1 MSARKQNLSQNN
13 KKISNNLLINNKPIY
28 EDPRYKEFEGISL
41 DKFKAEK
48 EKSQREYI
56 QLKKELEV
64 LKEEYEKTKIR
75 TKDRENELRGHIN
88 NLLIKYRTKDPE
100 QNIQNINELSGQIL
114 SNIKT
119 LEEQTKIDIKEKKKD
134 METRIKLRL
143 VDSEINYNKELDK
156 KVKEQQD
163 ILKSLHEFTQDMKRI
178 KDNYNSIKEKA
189 DNFLKENDFYR
200 NEIKKYAEKNEE
212 LKNEIMKLKHLNNKM
227 SIKLMG
233 NKEKDKE
240 EKNDDNIFG
249 EDDDNIDTK
258 NIINNELYD
267 YNVNNEDLDKI
278 KKVMKTKF
286 EKQKVHNFN
295 RKMKLKGETF
305 TVKDII
311 SSNNKKYNNISIE
324 KIIELLSDE
333 NYVNKHYRECS
344 VIASLLNIYEKA
356 NKKITT
362 LNKEY
367 NKLLDHHPIYDRLI
381 TLIQELKSKEINNR
395 IKTVSKLSRRVVNE
409 ILGNYIITMKKDQRK
424 ELIKII
430 TEDEQI
436 INFIQ
441 QDKLPN
447 IMNRDRQIKIA

>member
-1 MSARKQNLSQNN
+1 MSSTKQQSQSVN
-13 KKISNNLLINNKPIY
+13 KKNNFLINNKPIY

-48 EKSQREYI
+48 EKSQREYS

-64 LKEEYEKTKIR
+64 LKEEYEKTKVR

-88 NLLIKYRTKDPE
+88 NLLIKYRTKDPQ
-100 QNIQNINELSGQIL
+100 QNIKNINELSGQIL

-156 KVKEQQD
+156 KVREQQD

-178 KDNYNSIKEKA
+178 KDNYNSIKAKA

-200 NEIKKYAEKNEE
+200 NEIKKYEEKNEE

-233 NKEKDKE
+233 SKEKEDGND
-240 EKNDDNIFG
+240 EKNFG
-249 EDDDNIDTK
+249 EDEDNIDP
-258 NIINNELYD
+258 NVLINNEIYD
-267 YNVNNEDLDKI
+267 YNANNEDLDKI
-278 KKVMKTKF
+278 KKVMKSKF
-286 EKQKVHNFN
+286 EKQKVQNFN
-295 RKMKLKGETF
+295 KKMKLKGQTF
-305 TVKDII
+305 TVKDIA
-311 SSNNKKYNNISIE
+311 STTNKNYSNISIE

-344 VIASLLNIYEKA
+344 IIASLLNIYEKA
-356 NKKITT
+356 NKKITS

-409 ILGNYIITMKKDQRK
+409 ILGNYIITMKKEQRK

>member
-1 MSARKQNLSQNN
+1 MSSTKQQSQSVN
-13 KKISNNLLINNKPIY
+13 KKNNFLINNKPIY

-48 EKSQREYI
+48 EKSQREYT

-64 LKEEYEKTKIR
+64 LKEEYEKTKVR

-100 QNIQNINELSGQIL
+100 QNIKNINELSGQIL

-134 METRIKLRL
+134 IETRIKLRL

-156 KVKEQQD
+156 KVREQQD
-163 ILKSLHEFTQDMKRI
+163 ILKTLHEFTQDMKRI

-200 NEIKKYAEKNEE
+200 SEIKKYEEKNED

-233 NKEKDKE
+233 TKEKEDGD
-240 EKNDDNIFG
+240 NDDNNFG
-249 EDDDNIDTK
+249 ENEDKIDSK
-258 NIINNELYD
+258 NLINNEIYD
-267 YNVNNEDLDKI
+267 YNINNEDLDKI
-278 KKVMKTKF
+278 KKVMKSKF
-286 EKQKVHNFN
+286 EKQKVQNFN
-295 RKMKLKGETF
+295 KKMKLKGDTF
-305 TVKDII
+305 TVKDIV
-311 SSNNKKYNNISIE
+311 SSSTKNYNNISIE

-356 NKKITT
+356 NKKITA

-424 ELIKII
+424 ELIRII

>member
-1 MSARKQNLSQNN
+1 MSSPSKNPTSNT
-13 KKISNNLLINNKPIY
+13 KKSNNFLLNNKPIY

-48 EKSQREYI
+48 EKSQREYA
-56 QLKKELEV
+56 QLKKELEI

-100 QNIQNINELSGQIL
+100 LNIQNINELGGQIL
-114 SNIKT
+114 ANIKT
-119 LEEQTKIDIKEKKKD
+119 LDEQTKIDIKEKKKD

-143 VDSEINYNKELDK
+143 VDSEINYNRELEK
-156 KVKEQQD
+156 KVKEQQEV
-163 ILKSLHEFTQDMKRI
+163 LKSLHEFTQDMKRI

-200 NEIKKYAEKNEE
+200 NEIKKYEEKNEE
-212 LKNEIMKLKHLNNKM
+212 LKNEIMKLKHENNKM
-227 SIKLMG
+227 NIKLMG
-233 NKEKDKE
+233 NKQKKLEEEKDENKLWE
-240 EKNDDNIFG
+240 DSEHIDTNNLVNEGVYEYNIKNDDF
-249 EDDDNIDTK
+249 
-258 NIINNELYD
+258 
-267 YNVNNEDLDKI
+267 DKI
-278 KKVMKTKF
+278 KKVMKNKF
-286 EKQKVHNFN
+286 EKDKIQKFN
-295 RKMKLKGETF
+295 KKMKLKADTF

-311 SSNNKKYNNISIE
+311 SSNKKYDNITID

-344 VIASLLNIYEKA
+344 VISSLLNIYEKA
-356 NKKITT
+356 NKKITS
-362 LNKEY
+362 LNREY
-367 NKLLDHHPIYDRLI
+367 NKLIDHHPIYDRLI
-381 TLIQELKSKEINNR
+381 TIIQELKSKEINNR

-424 ELIKII
+424 ELIKLI
-430 TEDEQI
+430 TEDEEI

>member
-1 MSARKQNLSQNN
+1 MSSPKNQASNIKKNN
-13 KKISNNLLINNKPIY
+13 NFFLNNRPIY

-56 QLKKELEV
+56 QLQKELEI

-100 QNIQNINELSGQIL
+100 LNIKNINELSGQIL
-114 SNIKT
+114 SNIKK

-143 VDSEINYNKELDK
+143 VDSEINYNKELEK
-156 KVKEQQD
+156 KVKEQQE

-189 DNFLKENDFYR
+189 DNFLKENDYYR
-200 NEIKKYAEKNEE
+200 NEIKKYEEKNEE
-212 LKNEIMKLKHLNNKM
+212 LKNEIMKLKHENNKM
-227 SIKLMG
+227 NIKLMG
-233 NKEKDKE
+233 KNQKKFEENDEEDKLWE
-240 EKNDDNIFG
+240 EGDNINTNNLINEG
-249 EDDDNIDTK
+249 IYGYNA
-258 NIINNELYD
+258 NNEEFDNL
-267 YNVNNEDLDKI
+267 
-278 KKVMKTKF
+278 KKVMKNKLEKENIQKF
-286 EKQKVHNFN
+286 NK
-295 RKMKLKGETF
+295 KMKLKAETF
-305 TVKDII
+305 TIKDF
-311 SSNNKKYNNISIE
+311 KATNNIKYDNITIE
-324 KIIELLSDE
+324 KIIDLLSDE
-333 NYVNKHYRECS
+333 NYVNKHYRQCS

-356 NKKITT
+356 NKKITN
-362 LNKEY
+362 LNREY

-441 QDKLPN
+441 QDKRPN

>member
-1 MSARKQNLSQNN
+1 MSTPKQNPSSTKTKNN
-13 KKISNNLLINNKPIY
+13 FLLNNKPIY

-48 EKSQREYI
+48 EKSQREYL

-64 LKEEYEKTKIR
+64 LKEEYEKTKVR

-189 DNFLKENDFYR
+189 DNFLKETDFYR
-200 NEIKKYAEKNEE
+200 SEIKKYEEKNED

-233 NKEKDKE
+233 NKEKTKE
-240 EKNDDNIFG
+240 EKNDENIFG
-249 EDDDNIDTK
+249 EEDDNLD
-258 NIINNELYD
+258 NNHLINNEIYD

-278 KKVMKTKF
+278 KKAMKTKF
-286 EKQKVHNFN
+286 EKQKVTNFN
-295 RKMKLKGETF
+295 KKMKLKGETF

-311 SSNNKKYNNISIE
+311 SSNNKQYNNISIE

-333 NYVNKHYRECS
+333 NYVNRHYRECS

-356 NKKITT
+356 NKKITN

-367 NKLLDHHPIYDRLI
+367 QKLLDHHPIYDRLI

-409 ILGNYIITMKKDQRK
+409 ILGNYIITMKKEQRK

-436 INFIQ
+436 INYIQ
-441 QDKLPN
+441 QEKLPN

>member
-1 MSARKQNLSQNN
+1 MSSTKQQSQSATKKNN
-13 KKISNNLLINNKPIY
+13 FLINNKPIY

-48 EKSQREYI
+48 EKSQREYN

-64 LKEEYEKTKIR
+64 LKEEYEKTKVR

-88 NLLIKYRTKDPE
+88 NLLIKYRTKDPQ
-100 QNIQNINELSGQIL
+100 QNIKNINELSGQIL

-119 LEEQTKIDIKEKKKD
+119 LDEQTKIDIKEKKKD

-156 KVKEQQD
+156 KVREQQD

-178 KDNYNSIKEKA
+178 KDNYNSIKAKA

-200 NEIKKYAEKNEE
+200 NEIKKYEEKNEE

-233 NKEKDKE
+233 SKEKEDGND
-240 EKNDDNIFG
+240 EKNLG
-249 EDDDNIDTK
+249 EDEDNIDP
-258 NIINNELYD
+258 NVLINNEIYD

-278 KKVMKTKF
+278 KKVMKSKF
-286 EKQKVHNFN
+286 EKQKVQNFN
-295 RKMKLKGETF
+295 KKMKLKGQTF
-305 TVKDII
+305 TVKDIA
-311 SSNNKKYNNISIE
+311 STSKKNYSNISIE

-344 VIASLLNIYEKA
+344 IIASLLNIYEKA
-356 NKKITT
+356 NKKITV

-409 ILGNYIITMKKDQRK
+409 ILGNYIITMKKEQRK

>member
-1 MSARKQNLSQNN
+1 MSSPSKNPTSNT
-13 KKISNNLLINNKPIY
+13 KKSNNFLLNNKPIY

-48 EKSQREYI
+48 EKSQREYA
-56 QLKKELEV
+56 QLKKELEI

-100 QNIQNINELSGQIL
+100 LNIQNINELGGQIL
-114 SNIKT
+114 ANIKT

-143 VDSEINYNKELDK
+143 VDSEINYNRELEK
-156 KVKEQQD
+156 KVKEQQEV
-163 ILKSLHEFTQDMKRI
+163 LKSLHEFTQDMKRI

-200 NEIKKYAEKNEE
+200 NEIKKYEEKNEE
-212 LKNEIMKLKHLNNKM
+212 LKNEIMKLKHENNKM
-227 SIKLMG
+227 NIKLMG
-233 NKEKDKE
+233 NKQKKLEEEKDENKLWE
-240 EKNDDNIFG
+240 DSEHIDTNNLVNEGVYEYNIKNDDF
-249 EDDDNIDTK
+249 
-258 NIINNELYD
+258 
-267 YNVNNEDLDKI
+267 DKI
-278 KKVMKTKF
+278 KKVMKNKF
-286 EKQKVHNFN
+286 EKDKIQKFN
-295 RKMKLKGETF
+295 KKMKLKADTF

-311 SSNNKKYNNISIE
+311 SSNKKYDNITIE

-344 VIASLLNIYEKA
+344 VISSLLNIYEKA
-356 NKKITT
+356 NKKITN
-362 LNKEY
+362 LNREY
-367 NKLLDHHPIYDRLI
+367 NRLIDHHPIYDRLI
-381 TLIQELKSKEINNR
+381 TIIQELKSKEINNR

-424 ELIKII
+424 ELIKLI
-430 TEDEQI
+430 TEDEEI

>member
-1 MSARKQNLSQNN
+1 MSSPSKNPTSNT
-13 KKISNNLLINNKPIY
+13 KKSNNFLLNNKPIY

-41 DKFKAEK
+41 DKLKAEK
-48 EKSQREYI
+48 EKSQREYA
-56 QLKKELEV
+56 QLKKELEI

-100 QNIQNINELSGQIL
+100 LNIQNINELGGQIL
-114 SNIKT
+114 ANIKT
-119 LEEQTKIDIKEKKKD
+119 LDEQTKIDIKEKKKD

-143 VDSEINYNKELDK
+143 VDSEINYNRELEK
-156 KVKEQQD
+156 KVKEQQEV
-163 ILKSLHEFTQDMKRI
+163 LKSLHEFTQDMKRI

-200 NEIKKYAEKNEE
+200 NEIKKYEEKNEE
-212 LKNEIMKLKHLNNKM
+212 LKNEIMKLKHENNKM
-227 SIKLMG
+227 NIKLMG
-233 NKEKDKE
+233 NKQKKLEEEKDENKLWE
-240 EKNDDNIFG
+240 DSEHIDTNNLVNEGVYEYNIKNDDF
-249 EDDDNIDTK
+249 
-258 NIINNELYD
+258 
-267 YNVNNEDLDKI
+267 DKI
-278 KKVMKTKF
+278 KKVMKNKF
-286 EKQKVHNFN
+286 EKDKIQKFN
-295 RKMKLKGETF
+295 KKMKLKADTF

-311 SSNNKKYNNISIE
+311 SSNKKYDNITIE

-344 VIASLLNIYEKA
+344 VISSLLNIYEKA
-356 NKKITT
+356 NKKITS
-362 LNKEY
+362 LNREY
-367 NKLLDHHPIYDRLI
+367 NKLIDHHPIYDRLI
-381 TLIQELKSKEINNR
+381 TIIQELKSKEINNR

-424 ELIKII
+424 ELIKLI
-430 TEDEQI
+430 TEDEEI

>member
-1 MSARKQNLSQNN
+1 MSSPSKNPTSNT
-13 KKISNNLLINNKPIY
+13 KKSNNFLLNNKPIY

-48 EKSQREYI
+48 EKSQREYA
-56 QLKKELEV
+56 QLKKELEI

-100 QNIQNINELSGQIL
+100 LNIQNINELGGQIL
-114 SNIKT
+114 ANIKT
-119 LEEQTKIDIKEKKKD
+119 LDEQTKIDIKEKKKD

-143 VDSEINYNKELDK
+143 VDSEINYNRELEK
-156 KVKEQQD
+156 KVKEQQEV
-163 ILKSLHEFTQDMKRI
+163 LKSLHEFTQDMKRI

-200 NEIKKYAEKNEE
+200 NEIKKYEEKNEE
-212 LKNEIMKLKHLNNKM
+212 LKNEIMKLKHENNKM
-227 SIKLMG
+227 NIKLMG
-233 NKEKDKE
+233 NKQKKLEEEKDENKLWE
-240 EKNDDNIFG
+240 DSEHIDTNNLVNEGVYEYNIKNDDF
-249 EDDDNIDTK
+249 
-258 NIINNELYD
+258 
-267 YNVNNEDLDKI
+267 DKI
-278 KKVMKTKF
+278 KKVMKNKF
-286 EKQKVHNFN
+286 EKDKIKKFN
-295 RKMKLKGETF
+295 KKMKLKADTF

-311 SSNNKKYNNISIE
+311 SSNKKYDNITIE

-344 VIASLLNIYEKA
+344 VISSLLNIYEKA
-356 NKKITT
+356 NKKITS
-362 LNKEY
+362 LNREY
-367 NKLLDHHPIYDRLI
+367 NKLIDHHPIYDRLI
-381 TLIQELKSKEINNR
+381 TIIQELKSKEINNR

-424 ELIKII
+424 ELIKLI
-430 TEDEQI
+430 TEDEEI

>member
-1 MSARKQNLSQNN
+1 MSSTKQQSQSIN
-13 KKISNNLLINNKPIY
+13 KKNNFLINNKPIY

-48 EKSQREYI
+48 EKSQREYS

-64 LKEEYEKTKIR
+64 LKEEYEKTKVR

-88 NLLIKYRTKDPE
+88 NLLIKYRTKDPQ
-100 QNIQNINELSGQIL
+100 QNIKNINELSGQIL

-156 KVKEQQD
+156 KVREQQD

-178 KDNYNSIKEKA
+178 KDNYNSIKAKA

-200 NEIKKYAEKNEE
+200 NEIKKYEEKNEE

-233 NKEKDKE
+233 SKEKEDGND
-240 EKNDDNIFG
+240 EKNFG
-249 EDDDNIDTK
+249 EDEDNIDP
-258 NIINNELYD
+258 NVLINNEIYD

-278 KKVMKTKF
+278 KKVMKSKF
-286 EKQKVHNFN
+286 EKQKVQNFN
-295 RKMKLKGETF
+295 KKMKLKGQTF
-305 TVKDII
+305 TVKDIA
-311 SSNNKKYNNISIE
+311 STTNKNYSNISIE

-344 VIASLLNIYEKA
+344 IIASLLNIYEKA
-356 NKKITT
+356 NKKITV

-409 ILGNYIITMKKDQRK
+409 ILGNYIITMKKEQRK

>member
-1 MSARKQNLSQNN
+1 MSSPKQNPSSV
-13 KKISNNLLINNKPIY
+13 KGKSNFLLNNKPIY

-48 EKSQREYI
+48 EKSQREYL

-64 LKEEYEKTKIR
+64 LKEEYEKTKVR

-189 DNFLKENDFYR
+189 DNFLKENDFYK
-200 NEIKKYAEKNEE
+200 NEIKKYEEKNED

-233 NKEKDKE
+233 NKEKEKE
-240 EKNDDNIFG
+240 EKDDFG
-249 EDDDNIDTK
+249 EDDDIIDS
-258 NIINNELYD
+258 NNLINNEIYD
-267 YNVNNEDLDKI
+267 YNVNNEDFNKI
-278 KKVMKTKF
+278 KKIMKTKF
-286 EKQKVHNFN
+286 EKEKVQNFN
-295 RKMKLKGETF
+295 KKMKLKGKTF

-311 SSNNKKYNNISIE
+311 SANNKNYNNISIE

-356 NKKITT
+356 NKKITS

-436 INFIQ
+436 INLIQ
-441 QDKLPN
+441 QDKLTN
-447 IMNRDRQIKIA
+447 IMNRDRQIKIG

>member
-1 MSARKQNLSQNN
+1 MSSTKQQSQSVN
-13 KKISNNLLINNKPIY
+13 KKNNFLINNKPIY

-48 EKSQREYI
+48 EKSQREYS

-64 LKEEYEKTKIR
+64 LKEEYEKTKVR

-88 NLLIKYRTKDPE
+88 NLLIKYRTKDPQ
-100 QNIQNINELSGQIL
+100 QNIKNINELSGQIL

-143 VDSEINYNKELDK
+143 VDSEINYHKELDK
-156 KVKEQQD
+156 KVREQQD

-178 KDNYNSIKEKA
+178 KDNYNSIKAKA

-200 NEIKKYAEKNEE
+200 NEIKKYEEKNEE

-233 NKEKDKE
+233 SKEKEDGND
-240 EKNDDNIFG
+240 EKNFG
-249 EDDDNIDTK
+249 EDEDNIDP
-258 NIINNELYD
+258 NVLINNEIYD

-278 KKVMKTKF
+278 KKVMKSKF
-286 EKQKVHNFN
+286 EKQKVQNFN
-295 RKMKLKGETF
+295 KKMKLKGQTF
-305 TVKDII
+305 TVKDIA
-311 SSNNKKYNNISIE
+311 STTNKNYSNISIE

-344 VIASLLNIYEKA
+344 IIASLLNIYEKA
-356 NKKITT
+356 NKKITV

-409 ILGNYIITMKKDQRK
+409 ILGNYIITMKKEQRK

>member
-1 MSARKQNLSQNN
+1 MSSPSKNPTSNT
-13 KKISNNLLINNKPIY
+13 KKSNNFLLNNKPIY

-41 DKFKAEK
+41 DNFKAEK
-48 EKSQREYI
+48 EKSQREYA
-56 QLKKELEV
+56 QLKKELEI

-100 QNIQNINELSGQIL
+100 LNIQNINELGGQIL
-114 SNIKT
+114 ANIKT

-143 VDSEINYNKELDK
+143 VDSEINYNRELEK
-156 KVKEQQD
+156 KVKEQQEV
-163 ILKSLHEFTQDMKRI
+163 LKSLHEFTQDMKRI

-200 NEIKKYAEKNEE
+200 NEIKKYEEKNEE
-212 LKNEIMKLKHLNNKM
+212 LKNEIMKLKHENNKM
-227 SIKLMG
+227 NIKLMG
-233 NKEKDKE
+233 NKQKKLEEEKDENKLWE
-240 EKNDDNIFG
+240 DSEHIDTNNLVNEGVYEYNIKNDDF
-249 EDDDNIDTK
+249 
-258 NIINNELYD
+258 
-267 YNVNNEDLDKI
+267 DKI
-278 KKVMKTKF
+278 KKVMKNKF
-286 EKQKVHNFN
+286 EKDKIQKFN
-295 RKMKLKGETF
+295 KKMKLKADTF

-311 SSNNKKYNNISIE
+311 SSNKKYDNITID

-344 VIASLLNIYEKA
+344 VISSLLNIYEKA
-356 NKKITT
+356 NKKITS
-362 LNKEY
+362 LNREY
-367 NKLLDHHPIYDRLI
+367 NKLIDHHPIYDRLI
-381 TLIQELKSKEINNR
+381 TIIQELKSKEINNR

-409 ILGNYIITMKKDQRK
+409 ILGNYIITMKKEQRK

>member
-1 MSARKQNLSQNN
+1 MSSPKQNLSSTKIKNN
-13 KKISNNLLINNKPIY
+13 FLLNNKPIY

-48 EKSQREYI
+48 EKSQREYL

-64 LKEEYEKTKIR
+64 LKEEYEKTKVR

-100 QNIQNINELSGQIL
+100 QNIKNINELSGQIL

-189 DNFLKENDFYR
+189 DNFLKENDFYK
-200 NEIKKYAEKNEE
+200 NEIKKYEEKNED

-233 NKEKDKE
+233 NKEKEKE
-240 EKNDDNIFG
+240 EKDDFG
-249 EDDDNIDTK
+249 EDDDNIDT
-258 NIINNELYD
+258 NNLIDNEIYD
-267 YNVNNEDLDKI
+267 YNVNNEDLNKI

-286 EKQKVHNFN
+286 EKEKVQNFN

-311 SSNNKKYNNISIE
+311 SANNKNYSNISIE

-356 NKKITT
+356 NKKITS

-447 IMNRDRQIKIA
+447 IMNRDRQIKIG

>member
-1 MSARKQNLSQNN
+1 MSSPKNQTSNLKKNN
-13 KKISNNLLINNKPIY
+13 NFFLNNRPIY

-56 QLKKELEV
+56 QLQKELEI

-75 TKDRENELRGHIN
+75 TKERENELRGHIN

-100 QNIQNINELSGQIL
+100 LNIKNINELSGQIL
-114 SNIKT
+114 TNIKK

-143 VDSEINYNKELDK
+143 VDSEINYNKELEK
-156 KVKEQQD
+156 KVKEQQE

-189 DNFLKENDFYR
+189 DNFLKENDYYR
-200 NEIKKYAEKNEE
+200 NEIKKYEEKNEE
-212 LKNEIMKLKHLNNKM
+212 LKNEIMKLKHENNKM
-227 SIKLMG
+227 NIKLMG
-233 NKEKDKE
+233 KQQKKFEEIEEEDKLWEKG
-240 EKNDDNIFG
+240 DNINTNNLINEG
-249 EDDDNIDTK
+249 IYGYNA
-258 NIINNELYD
+258 NNEEFDNL
-267 YNVNNEDLDKI
+267 
-278 KKVMKTKF
+278 KKVMKNKLDKENIQKF
-286 EKQKVHNFN
+286 NK
-295 RKMKLKGETF
+295 KMKLKADTF
-305 TVKDII
+305 TIKDFKAT
-311 SSNNKKYNNISIE
+311 NNIKYNNITIE
-324 KIIELLSDE
+324 KIIDLLSDE
-333 NYVNKHYRECS
+333 NYVSKHYRQCS

-356 NKKITT
+356 NKKITN
-362 LNKEY
+362 LNREY

-441 QDKLPN
+441 QDKMPN

>member
-1 MSARKQNLSQNN
+1 MSTPKQNPSSTKTKNN
-13 KKISNNLLINNKPIY
+13 FLLNNKPIY

-48 EKSQREYI
+48 EKSQREYL

-64 LKEEYEKTKIR
+64 LKEEYEKTKVR

-189 DNFLKENDFYR
+189 DNFLKENDFYK
-200 NEIKKYAEKNEE
+200 NEIKKYEEKNED

-233 NKEKDKE
+233 NKEKEKE
-240 EKNDDNIFG
+240 EKGDLDEKDDYNLDDN
-249 EDDDNIDTK
+249 
-258 NIINNELYD
+258 NIINDEMYD
-267 YNVNNEDLDKI
+267 YKVNNEDLNKI
-278 KKVMKTKF
+278 QKLMKTKF
-286 EKQKVHNFN
+286 EKEKVQKFN
-295 RKMKLKGETF
+295 KKMKLKGETF

-311 SSNNKKYNNISIE
+311 TANNKNYSNISIE

-356 NKKITT
+356 NKKITS

-430 TEDEQI
+430 TLSVFKY
-436 INFIQ
+436 N
-441 QDKLPN
+441 
-447 IMNRDRQIKIA
+447 

>member
-1 MSARKQNLSQNN
+1 MSSPKNQTSNIKKNN
-13 KKISNNLLINNKPIY
+13 NFFLNNRPIY

-56 QLKKELEV
+56 QLQKELEI

-100 QNIQNINELSGQIL
+100 LNIKNINELSGQIL
-114 SNIKT
+114 SNIKK

-143 VDSEINYNKELDK
+143 VDSEINYNKELEK
-156 KVKEQQD
+156 KVKEQQE

-189 DNFLKENDFYR
+189 DNFLKENDYYR
-200 NEIKKYAEKNEE
+200 NEIKKYEEKNEE
-212 LKNEIMKLKHLNNKM
+212 LKNEIMKLKHENNKM
-227 SIKLMG
+227 NIKLMG
-233 NKEKDKE
+233 KSQKKLEEKDE
-240 EKNDDNIFG
+240 EDKLWEEGDNINTNNLINEG
-249 EDDDNIDTK
+249 IYGYNA
-258 NIINNELYD
+258 NNEEFDNL
-267 YNVNNEDLDKI
+267 
-278 KKVMKTKF
+278 KKVMKNKLEKENIQKF
-286 EKQKVHNFN
+286 NK
-295 RKMKLKGETF
+295 KMKLKAETF
-305 TVKDII
+305 TIKDF
-311 SSNNKKYNNISIE
+311 KATNNIKYDNITIE
-324 KIIELLSDE
+324 KIIDLLSDE
-333 NYVNKHYRECS
+333 NYVNKHYRQCS

-356 NKKITT
+356 NKKITN
-362 LNKEY
+362 LNREY

-441 QDKLPN
+441 QDKMPN

>member
-1 MSARKQNLSQNN
+1 MSSPSKNPTSNT
-13 KKISNNLLINNKPIY
+13 KKSNNFLLNNKPIY

-48 EKSQREYI
+48 EKSQREYA
-56 QLKKELEV
+56 QLKKELEI

-100 QNIQNINELSGQIL
+100 LNIQNINELGGQIL
-114 SNIKT
+114 ANIKT
-119 LEEQTKIDIKEKKKD
+119 LDEQTKIDIKEKKKD

-143 VDSEINYNKELDK
+143 VDSEINYNRELEK
-156 KVKEQQD
+156 KVKEQQEV
-163 ILKSLHEFTQDMKRI
+163 LKSLHEFTQDMKRI

-200 NEIKKYAEKNEE
+200 NEIKKYEEKNEE
-212 LKNEIMKLKHLNNKM
+212 LKNEIMKLKHENNKM
-227 SIKLMG
+227 NIKLMG
-233 NKEKDKE
+233 NKQKKLEEEKDENKLWE
-240 EKNDDNIFG
+240 DSEHIDTNNLVNEGVYEYNIKNDDF
-249 EDDDNIDTK
+249 
-258 NIINNELYD
+258 
-267 YNVNNEDLDKI
+267 DKI
-278 KKVMKTKF
+278 KKVMKNKF
-286 EKQKVHNFN
+286 EKDKIQKFN
-295 RKMKLKGETF
+295 KKMKLKADTF

-311 SSNNKKYNNISIE
+311 SSNKKYDNISIE

-344 VIASLLNIYEKA
+344 VISSLLNIYEKA
-356 NKKITT
+356 NKKITS
-362 LNKEY
+362 LNREY
-367 NKLLDHHPIYDRLI
+367 NKLIDHHPIYDRLI
-381 TLIQELKSKEINNR
+381 TIIQELKSKEINNR

-424 ELIKII
+424 ELIKLI
-430 TEDEQI
+430 TEDEEI

>member
-1 MSARKQNLSQNN
+1 MSSTKQQSQSVN
-13 KKISNNLLINNKPIY
+13 KKNNFLINNKPIY

-48 EKSQREYI
+48 EKSQREYS

-64 LKEEYEKTKIR
+64 LKEEYEKTKVR

-88 NLLIKYRTKDPE
+88 NLLIKYRTKDPQ
-100 QNIQNINELSGQIL
+100 QNIKNINELSGQIL

-134 METRIKLRL
+134 METIIKLRL

-156 KVKEQQD
+156 KVREQQD

-178 KDNYNSIKEKA
+178 KDNYNSIKAKA

-200 NEIKKYAEKNEE
+200 NEIKKYEEKNEE

-233 NKEKDKE
+233 SKEKEDGND
-240 EKNDDNIFG
+240 EKNFG
-249 EDDDNIDTK
+249 EDEDNIDP
-258 NIINNELYD
+258 NVLINNEIYD

-278 KKVMKTKF
+278 KKVMKSKF
-286 EKQKVHNFN
+286 EKQKVQNFN
-295 RKMKLKGETF
+295 KKMKLKGQTF
-305 TVKDII
+305 TVKDIA
-311 SSNNKKYNNISIE
+311 STTNKNYSNISIE

-344 VIASLLNIYEKA
+344 IIASLLNIYEKA
-356 NKKITT
+356 NKKITV

-409 ILGNYIITMKKDQRK
+409 ILGNYIITMKKEQRK

>member
-1 MSARKQNLSQNN
+1 MSSPKNQTSNL
-13 KKISNNLLINNKPIY
+13 KKNNNLFLNNRPIY

-48 EKSQREYI
+48 EKSQREYL
-56 QLKKELEV
+56 QLKKELEI

-75 TKDRENELRGHIN
+75 TKERENELRGHIN

-100 QNIQNINELSGQIL
+100 LNIKNINELSGQII

-143 VDSEINYNKELDK
+143 VDSEINYNKELEK
-156 KVKEQQD
+156 KVKEQQE

-178 KDNYNSIKEKA
+178 KDNYTSIKEKA
-189 DNFLKENDFYR
+189 DNFLKENDYYR
-200 NEIKKYAEKNEE
+200 NEIKKYEEKNED
-212 LKNEIMKLKHLNNKM
+212 LKNEIMKLKHENNKM
-227 SIKLMG
+227 NIRLMG
-233 NKEKDKE
+233 SQQKKLEENKEENK
-240 EKNDDNIFG
+240 IF
-249 EDDDNIDTK
+249 EDGDHIDT
-258 NIINNELYD
+258 NNLINEGIYD
-267 YNVNNEDLDKI
+267 YNINNNDYDKI
-278 KKVMKTKF
+278 KKVMKSKF
-286 EKQKVHNFN
+286 EKEKVQKFN
-295 RKMKLKGETF
+295 KKMKLKADTF

-311 SSNNKKYNNISIE
+311 SPNNIKYNNISIE
-324 KIIELLSDE
+324 KIIDLLSDE

-356 NKKITT
+356 NKKITS

-409 ILGNYIITMKKDQRK
+409 ILGNYIITMKKDQRN
-424 ELIKII
+424 EIIKII
-430 TEDEQI
+430 TEDDQI

-447 IMNRDRQIKIA
+447 IMNRDRQIKVG

>member
-1 MSARKQNLSQNN
+1 MSSPKQNPSSV
-13 KKISNNLLINNKPIY
+13 KGKSNFLLNNKPIY

-48 EKSQREYI
+48 EKSQREYL

-64 LKEEYEKTKIR
+64 LKEEYEKTKVR

-189 DNFLKENDFYR
+189 DNFLKENDFYKS
-200 NEIKKYAEKNEE
+200 EIKKYEEKNED

-233 NKEKDKE
+233 NKEKEKE
-240 EKNDDNIFG
+240 EKDDFG
-249 EDDDNIDTK
+249 EDDDIIDS
-258 NIINNELYD
+258 NNLINNEIYD
-267 YNVNNEDLDKI
+267 YNVNNEDFNKI
-278 KKVMKTKF
+278 KKIMKTKF
-286 EKQKVHNFN
+286 EKEKVQNFN
-295 RKMKLKGETF
+295 KKMKLKGKTF

-311 SSNNKKYNNISIE
+311 SANNKNYNNISIE

-356 NKKITT
+356 NKKITS

-447 IMNRDRQIKIA
+447 IMNRDRQIKIG

>member
-1 MSARKQNLSQNN
+1 MSSTKQQSQSVN
-13 KKISNNLLINNKPIY
+13 KKNNFLINNKPIY

-48 EKSQREYI
+48 EKSQREYS

-64 LKEEYEKTKIR
+64 LKEEYEKTKVR

-88 NLLIKYRTKDPE
+88 NLLIKYRTKDPQ
-100 QNIQNINELSGQIL
+100 QNIKNINELSGQIL

-156 KVKEQQD
+156 KVREQQD

-178 KDNYNSIKEKA
+178 KDNYNSIKAKA

-200 NEIKKYAEKNEE
+200 NEIKKYEEKNEE

-233 NKEKDKE
+233 SKEKEDGND
-240 EKNDDNIFG
+240 EKNFG
-249 EDDDNIDTK
+249 EDEDNIDP
-258 NIINNELYD
+258 NVLINNEIYD

-278 KKVMKTKF
+278 KKVMKSKF
-286 EKQKVHNFN
+286 EKQKVQNFN
-295 RKMKLKGETF
+295 KKMKLKGQTF
-305 TVKDII
+305 TVKDIA
-311 SSNNKKYNNISIE
+311 STTNKNYSNISIE

-344 VIASLLNIYEKA
+344 IIASLLNIYEKA
-356 NKKITT
+356 NKKITV

-409 ILGNYIITMKKDQRK
+409 ILGNYIITMKKEQRK

>member
-1 MSARKQNLSQNN
+1 MSSTKQQSQSATKKNN
-13 KKISNNLLINNKPIY
+13 FLINNKPIY

-48 EKSQREYI
+48 EKSQREYS

-64 LKEEYEKTKIR
+64 LKEEYEKTKVR

-88 NLLIKYRTKDPE
+88 NLLIKYRTKDPQ
-100 QNIQNINELSGQIL
+100 QNIKNINELSGQIL

-119 LEEQTKIDIKEKKKD
+119 LDEQTKIDIKEKKKD

-156 KVKEQQD
+156 KVREQQD

-178 KDNYNSIKEKA
+178 KDNYNSIKAKA

-200 NEIKKYAEKNEE
+200 NEIKKYEEKNEE

-233 NKEKDKE
+233 SKEKEDGND
-240 EKNDDNIFG
+240 EKNLG
-249 EDDDNIDTK
+249 EDEDNIDP
-258 NIINNELYD
+258 NVLINNEIYD

-278 KKVMKTKF
+278 KKVMKSKF
-286 EKQKVHNFN
+286 EKQKVQNFN
-295 RKMKLKGETF
+295 KKMKLKGQTF
-305 TVKDII
+305 TVKDIA
-311 SSNNKKYNNISIE
+311 STSKKNYSNISIE
-324 KIIELLSDE
+324 KIIDLLSDE

-344 VIASLLNIYEKA
+344 IIASLLNIYEKA
-356 NKKITT
+356 NKKITI

-409 ILGNYIITMKKDQRK
+409 ILGNYIITMKKEQRK

>member
-1 MSARKQNLSQNN
+1 MSSPKNQTSNLKKNN
-13 KKISNNLLINNKPIY
+13 NFFLNNRPIY

-56 QLKKELEV
+56 QLQKELEI

-75 TKDRENELRGHIN
+75 TKERENELRGHIN

-100 QNIQNINELSGQIL
+100 LNIKNINELSGQIL
-114 SNIKT
+114 TNIKK

-143 VDSEINYNKELDK
+143 VDSEINYNKELEK
-156 KVKEQQD
+156 KVKEQQE

-189 DNFLKENDFYR
+189 DNFLKENDYYR
-200 NEIKKYAEKNEE
+200 NEIKKYEEKNEE
-212 LKNEIMKLKHLNNKM
+212 LKNEIMKLKHENNKM
-227 SIKLMG
+227 NIKLMG
-233 NKEKDKE
+233 KQQKKFEEIEEEDKLWEKG
-240 EKNDDNIFG
+240 DNINTNNLINEG
-249 EDDDNIDTK
+249 IYGYNA
-258 NIINNELYD
+258 NNEEFDNL
-267 YNVNNEDLDKI
+267 
-278 KKVMKTKF
+278 KKVMKNKLDKENIQKF
-286 EKQKVHNFN
+286 NK
-295 RKMKLKGETF
+295 KMKLKADTF
-305 TVKDII
+305 TIKDFKAT
-311 SSNNKKYNNISIE
+311 NNIKYNNITIE
-324 KIIELLSDE
+324 KIIDLLSDE
-333 NYVNKHYRECS
+333 NYVSKHYRQCS

-356 NKKITT
+356 NKKITN
-362 LNKEY
+362 LNREY
-367 NKLLDHHPIYDRLI
+367 NKLLEHHPIYDRLI

-441 QDKLPN
+441 QDKMPN

>member
-1 MSARKQNLSQNN
+1 MSSPSKNPTSNT
-13 KKISNNLLINNKPIY
+13 KKSNNFLLNNKPIY

-48 EKSQREYI
+48 EKSQREYA
-56 QLKKELEV
+56 QLKKELEI

-100 QNIQNINELSGQIL
+100 LNIQNINELGGQIL
-114 SNIKT
+114 ANIKT

-143 VDSEINYNKELDK
+143 VDSEINYNRELEK
-156 KVKEQQD
+156 KVKEQQEV
-163 ILKSLHEFTQDMKRI
+163 LKSLHEFTQDMKRI

-189 DNFLKENDFYR
+189 DNYLKENDFYK
-200 NEIKKYAEKNEE
+200 NEIKKYEEKNEE
-212 LKNEIMKLKHLNNKM
+212 LKNEIMKLKHENNKM
-227 SIKLMG
+227 NIKLMG
-233 NKEKDKE
+233 NKQKKLEEEKDENKLWE
-240 EKNDDNIFG
+240 DSEHIDTNNLVNEGVYEYNIKNDDF
-249 EDDDNIDTK
+249 
-258 NIINNELYD
+258 
-267 YNVNNEDLDKI
+267 DKI
-278 KKVMKTKF
+278 KKVMKNKF
-286 EKQKVHNFN
+286 EKDKIQKFN
-295 RKMKLKGETF
+295 KKMKLKADTF

-311 SSNNKKYNNISIE
+311 SSNKKYDNITIE

-344 VIASLLNIYEKA
+344 VISSLLNIYEKA
-356 NKKITT
+356 NKKITS
-362 LNKEY
+362 LNREY
-367 NKLLDHHPIYDRLI
+367 NKLIDHHPIYDRLI
-381 TLIQELKSKEINNR
+381 TIIQELKSKEINNR

-424 ELIKII
+424 ELIKLI
-430 TEDEQI
+430 TEDEEI

>member
-1 MSARKQNLSQNN
+1 MSSPKNQTSNIKKNN
-13 KKISNNLLINNKPIY
+13 NFFLNNRPIY

-56 QLKKELEV
+56 QLQKELEI

-100 QNIQNINELSGQIL
+100 LNIKNINELSGQIL
-114 SNIKT
+114 SNIKK

-143 VDSEINYNKELDK
+143 VDSEINYNKELEK
-156 KVKEQQD
+156 KVKEQQE

-189 DNFLKENDFYR
+189 DNFLKENDYYR
-200 NEIKKYAEKNEE
+200 NEIKKYEEKNEE
-212 LKNEIMKLKHLNNKM
+212 LKNEIMKLKHENNKM
-227 SIKLMG
+227 NIKLMG
-233 NKEKDKE
+233 KNQKKLEEKDE
-240 EKNDDNIFG
+240 EDKLWEEGDNINTNNLINEG
-249 EDDDNIDTK
+249 IYGYNA
-258 NIINNELYD
+258 NNEEFDNL
-267 YNVNNEDLDKI
+267 
-278 KKVMKTKF
+278 KKVMKNKLEKENIQKF
-286 EKQKVHNFN
+286 NK
-295 RKMKLKGETF
+295 KMKLKAETF
-305 TVKDII
+305 TIKDF
-311 SSNNKKYNNISIE
+311 KATNNIKYDNITIE
-324 KIIELLSDE
+324 KIIDLLSDE
-333 NYVNKHYRECS
+333 NYVNKHYRQCS

-356 NKKITT
+356 NKKITN
-362 LNKEY
+362 LNREY

-381 TLIQELKSKEINNR
+381 TLIQELKSEEINNR

-441 QDKLPN
+441 QDKMPN

>member
-1 MSARKQNLSQNN
+1 MSSPKNQASNIKKNN
-13 KKISNNLLINNKPIY
+13 NFFLNNRPIY

-56 QLKKELEV
+56 QLQKELEI

-100 QNIQNINELSGQIL
+100 LNIKNINELSGQIL
-114 SNIKT
+114 SNIKK

-143 VDSEINYNKELDK
+143 VDSEINYNKELEK
-156 KVKEQQD
+156 KVKEQQE

-189 DNFLKENDFYR
+189 DNFLKENDYYR
-200 NEIKKYAEKNEE
+200 NEIKKYEEKNEE
-212 LKNEIMKLKHLNNKM
+212 LKNEIMKLKHENNKM
-227 SIKLMG
+227 NIKLMAK
-233 NKEKDKE
+233 NQKKLEENDEEDKLWE
-240 EKNDDNIFG
+240 EGDNINTNNLINEG
-249 EDDDNIDTK
+249 IYGYNA
-258 NIINNELYD
+258 NNEEFDNL
-267 YNVNNEDLDKI
+267 
-278 KKVMKTKF
+278 KKVMKNKLEKENIQKF
-286 EKQKVHNFN
+286 NK
-295 RKMKLKGETF
+295 KMKLKAETF
-305 TVKDII
+305 TIKDF
-311 SSNNKKYNNISIE
+311 KATNNIKYDNITIE
-324 KIIELLSDE
+324 KIIDLLSDE
-333 NYVNKHYRECS
+333 NYVNKHYRQCS

-356 NKKITT
+356 NKKITN
-362 LNKEY
+362 LNREY

-441 QDKLPN
+441 QDKMPN